1 MEVNINHW
9 QLPTENGVRDT
20 VVTQQLQG
28 LPTLASAWV
37 VIDCKSVHLPS
48 ILSRCDVIWM
58 GKLRMPYLYH
68 QSDRITSNYVRNCHM
83 DGSKLDGSPL

>member
-1 MEVNINHW
+1 MVIYYKLLTVNGH
-9 QLPTENGVRDT
+9 RDT

-28 LPTLASAWV
+28 LPTLASSGV
-37 VIDCKSVHLPS
+37 VIDCKSVHLSS

>member
-1 MEVNINHW
+1 MVIYYKLLTVNGH
-9 QLPTENGVRDT
+9 RDT

-28 LPTLASAWV
+28 LPTLASSWV
-37 VIDCKSVHLPS
+37 VIDCKSVHLSS

-68 QSDRITSNYVRNCHM
+68 QSVILAHYEA
-83 DGSKLDGSPL
+83 